1 MNNIDLCKTEEDN
14 FPANV
19 NVGGIKYPINSDY
32 KIILRIIKIQN
43 NDKYEQDTKNIAC
56 LELFFGVNV
65 PVPENAMEVLNWFL
79 RCADPQPEP
88 SNSPSVMDYTFD
100 GDFIYS
106 SILQQYHIDIIRIP
120 CLHWFD
126 FCIMLDG
133 LNETTPLSARIRTR
147 TASEKG
153 LKGDD
158 LFNLKRAKR
167 RIALTNNHID
177 TEQGLLTKLGL

>member
-1 MNNIDLCKTEEDN
+1 
-14 FPANV
+14 
-19 NVGGIKYPINSDY
+19 
-32 KIILRIIKIQN
+32 
-43 NDKYEQDTKNIAC
+43 
-56 LELFFGVNV
+56 
-65 PVPENAMEVLNWFL
+65 MEVLNWFL

-106 SILQQYHIDIIRIP
+106 SILQQYDIDIIRIP
-120 CLHWFD
+120 FLHWFD

-153 LKGDD
+153 LKGDN